1 MFIPKK
7 FQSASLASRTF
18 LAQIQSNHREEKEQ
32 KAQELARAVQE
43 ATFKQ
48 LQTQIEG
55 DMAILREKLGS
66 SQDQAVETAKD
77 LKYVRERQMQLGIIA
92 GKLLGFHSILPLGV
106 LSFKPSGDMHYPTS
120 LAVRKGKA
128 YVEKWMQEKCHMLRL
143 PDEKDLNVMFPDIM
157 KYMETFRGISGPSIL
172 FSFLRGGNVSEAS
185 LMISTLL

>member
-92 GKLLGFHSILPLGV
+92 GKLSGFHSILPLGV